1 MVLALGPPL
10 FAMMDAAKAQD
21 DAAPHVDPVP
31 HNAPTTAPPIDPTAN
46 IDIAVN
52 AVIGQGNDWPAGTVR
67 AQLERDPTLVPFGKG
82 AVFVPSMTTGL
93 DEPPVTVYRGEELIA
108 ESTTGK
114 RIIVSPGEYR
124 VQLGSGAVLQQMKVD
139 VQVRE
144 GNTTVIPV
152 SWSGLSIHV
161 VTQTYASLRA
171 SYELIRM
178 EDRQYI
184 GIGFGTDE
192 QAGEPVSTWI
202 LKPGL
207 YKVVRVGDNYRA
219 RTDFSTV
226 RVLPG
231 AHTHYILV
239 LDENTNAFQGAGEIS
254 EAEIFKPRNTVSASL
269 VLGGNVSLTSRSNV
283 LNQPAGESY
292 AASAFLDGRLN
303 FLIAHN
309 PLLLRLQVEEGQGKL
324 PNLPWQK
331 TRDRLALDALYI
343 YRWKPWIGPYVRFGA
358 QTNLFD
364 SYRYFDNDDPPVVNV
379 FDSQGQLLSTSLV
392 GERLRTAPPFGLT
405 TFREGVGVNTRVIK
419 TLFAEMNFRVGPGAR
434 HTITRH
440 LLVEDNPNSSGRT
453 SADFSHVAS
462 DSTYGIEATVLGI
475 ARITNFVIINLELD
489 TLTPFSQ
496 SDSAIIDLSS
506 TVALKLTQ
514 FASVNY
520 VIDFLRNRNVSARD
534 QVEHDILLRFSV
546 AVP

>member
-1 MVLALGPPL
+1 MYRRAWLLLALGPPL
-10 FAMMDAAKAQD
+10 FAMMDAKAQEEEP
-21 DAAPHVDPVP
+21 APE
-31 HNAPTTAPPIDPTAN
+31 N
-46 IDIAVN
+46 IDVAVN
-52 AVIGQGNDWPAGTVR
+52 AVIGQGGEWPAGTVR

-82 AVFVPSMTTGL
+82 AIFVPSMTTGL
-93 DEPPVTVYRGEELIA
+93 DEPPVTVYRGAEVTA

-114 RIIVSPGEYR
+114 RIVVSPGEYR
-124 VQLGSGAVLQQMKVD
+124 VQVGSGAIQQQMGYD
-139 VQVRE
+139 VTVRE
-144 GNTTVIPV
+144 QNTTVIPV

-178 EDRQYI
+178 EDRSYI

-192 QAGEPVSTWI
+192 QAGEPVQTWV

-207 YKVVRVGDNYRA
+207 YKVVRVGENYRA

-226 RVLPG
+226 RLLPG

-254 EAEIFKPRNTVSASL
+254 ESELFKPRDAVAGSL
-269 VLGGNVSLTSRSNV
+269 VIGGNASLTSRSNV

-303 FLIAHN
+303 FLIAKN

-343 YRWKPWIGPYVRFGA
+343 YRWQPWIGPYVRFGGE
-358 QTNLFD
+358 TNLFD
-364 SYRYFDNDDPPVVNV
+364 TYRYFDEDDPATYRV
-379 FDSQGQLLSTSLV
+379 FNSSGQQLTEQSTS
-392 GERLRTAPPFGLT
+392 ERLKTAPPFGFT
-405 TFREGVGVNTRVIK
+405 TLREGVGVNTRVLK

-434 HTITRH
+434 QTITRD
-440 LLVEDNPNSSGRT
+440 LLVEDNPNSDTRT
-453 SADFSHVAS
+453 TADFSRVAS
-462 DSTYGIEATVLGI
+462 DTTFGVEATVLAI
-475 ARITNFVIINLELD
+475 ARITNYVIINLELD
-489 TLTPFSQ
+489 TLTPFS
-496 SDSAIIDLSS
+496 SNDALIIDMSS
-506 TVALKLTQ
+506 TIALKLTQ
-514 FASVNY
+514 FASINY

-534 QVEHDILLRFSV
+534 QIEHDILLRFSV
-546 AVP
+546 AIP